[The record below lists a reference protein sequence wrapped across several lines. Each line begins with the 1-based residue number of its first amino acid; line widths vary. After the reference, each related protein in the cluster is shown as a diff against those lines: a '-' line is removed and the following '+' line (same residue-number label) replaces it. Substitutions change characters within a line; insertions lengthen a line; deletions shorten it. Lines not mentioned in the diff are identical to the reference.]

1 MKYKLFGK
9 SGLRVSEFCLGTM
22 TFGPEWGWGA
32 DYETSKKIFDIYSN
46 AGGNFLDTANRYTD
60 GTSEKFVGDFIS
72 SDRDHFVVAT
82 KYTLYDKPNDL
93 NYSGNHRKNMIR
105 SVNRSLKR
113 LNTDFIDILWVHAW
127 DSLTPVEEVMKGL
140 EDLITSGKVHY
151 IGISDAPAWI
161 VAQANTLADL
171 RGWNRFNGLQIEYSL
186 IQRTPERDLLPMAKA
201 FDIAVTPWA
210 PLAGGALS
218 GKYLR
223 GKESGRV
230 PADSKRRNTRS
241 EQITKAVIEVAEE
254 LGVTPSQ
261 VAIRWTMQKNQVV
274 IPIVG
279 ARKTEQIEDSLGAI
293 NIVIPDEQ
301 MKKLDEVSEIDL
313 GFPHEFLKEE
323 LVNNL
328 MYGGMKDQIQNH
340 RQ

>member
-32 DYETSKKIFDIYSN
+32 DYETSKKIFDIYLN